1 LTARTAAWFASV
13 VSFGLILIAIS
24 GIGLTRPVENA
35 SFKLFSPLEAVLR
48 SIASPIA
55 DAVTNYSDVRA
66 LTEENDRLR
75 SETERLNAEIARL
88 REDGT
93 QREQLER
100 LLAVKNGLADQQ
112 LSAAKILA
120 RDPSNLRQ
128 AVAIDKGRADGLK
141 KGMPVLTEG
150 NALVG
155 TVTKVEDDHAWITL
169 VTDVDSGVSA
179 LILESRAQG
188 VVSGAYNRR
197 MVMDFVSQDSA
208 VRQGDT
214 VITSGVGGS
223 FPPGLVIGRVTGV
236 GGERQ
241 DIFRS
246 VTVEPLASLSKLET
260 VIVMTSFVPKKVT
273 QP

>member
-24 GIGLTRPVENA
+24 GIGLTRPMEDV
-35 SFKLFSPLEAVLR
+35 SFRLFAPLEAVLR
-48 SIASPIA
+48 SVASPIA

-66 LTEENDRLR
+66 LTEENEQLR

-88 REDGT
+88 REDAT

-100 LLAVKNGLADQQ
+100 LLNVRNNLKDQQ
-112 LSAAKILA
+112 FVAAKVFA

-128 AVAIDKGRADGLK
+128 AIAIDRGSSDGLK

-155 TVTKVEDDHAWITL
+155 TVTRVEDDHAWITL

-179 LILESRAQG
+179 TILESRAQG
-188 VVSGAYNRR
+188 VVSGGYNRR
-197 MVMDFVSQDSA
+197 MKMDFVGQDSG

-223 FPPGLVIGRVTGV
+223 YPPGLVIGRVTGV

-260 VIVMTSFVPKKVT
+260 VLVMTTFVPKRVT